1 MRVLVDTNILIDFL
15 CMREDFYDE
24 AEKVFVWGLKNKI
37 RILITDISYI
47 NALYVGKR
55 YGYSVESLKSSLYK
69 IAKFS
74 ELAIIDN
81 DIVKESLLSEWNDV
95 EDATQ
100 YYAAISNMADCIL
113 TRNTN
118 DFKMS
123 TIPVYSPKEFISKIE
138 NEG

>member
-37 RILITDISYI
+37 HILITDISYI

-81 DIVKESLLSEWNDV
+81 DIVKESLLSKWNDV

>member
-1 MRVLVDTNILIDFL
+1 M
-15 CMREDFYDE
+15 
-24 AEKVFVWGLKNKI
+24 
-37 RILITDISYI
+37 
-47 NALYVGKR
+47 
-55 YGYSVESLKSSLYK
+55 
-69 IAKFS
+69 
-74 ELAIIDN
+74 AIIDN

-138 NEG
+138 NEGWGATYRIIEK

>member
-37 RILITDISYI
+37 HILITDISYI
-47 NALYVGKR
+47 NALYVGKS

>member
-1 MRVLVDTNILIDFL
+1 MRVLVDTNILIDIL

-37 RILITDISYI
+37 HILITDISYI

-81 DIVKESLLSEWNDV
+81 DIVKESLLSDWNDV

>member
-113 TRNTN
+113 TRNSN

>member
-15 CMREDFYDE
+15 CMREDFYNE

-37 RILITDISYI
+37 HILITDISYI
-47 NALYVGKR
+47 NALYVEKR
-55 YGYSVESLKSSLYK
+55 YGYSVELLKSSLYK

-81 DIVKESLLSEWNDV
+81 DIVKESLLSDWNDV
-95 EDATQ
+95 EDAIQ

-123 TIPVYSPKEFISKIE
+123 TIPVYSPKEFLLKIE
-138 NEG
+138 IE